1 MLMSNP
7 FAAISPLFTWTDRAA
22 VYTHLCNSK
31 PSIPLILMFAIENR
45 RDMSA
50 QRWRK
55 LNGVLDLPDE
65 MAYGLLATVIEPK
78 RQRLNWPK
86 KKSQAPVV
94 PLPFAHDDL
103 YWRVI
108 AENDMN
114 VRNEIRLLNDEL
126 PKWMKKTMERDV
138 WDKK

>member
-1 MLMSNP
+1 
-7 FAAISPLFTWTDRAA
+7 
-22 VYTHLCNSK
+22 
-31 PSIPLILMFAIENR
+31 
-45 RDMSA
+45 MSA

-86 KKSQAPVV
+86 KKSQAPIV
-94 PLPFAHDDL
+94 PLPFAQDDL

-138 WDKK
+138 WDKR

>member
-1 MLMSNP
+1 MSNA
-7 FAAISPLFTWTDRAA
+7 FAAISPLFMWTDRAA

-86 KKSQAPVV
+86 KKSQAPIV

-108 AENDMN
+108 AENDMD

-138 WDKK
+138 WDKR

>member
-1 MLMSNP
+1 MSNP
-7 FAAISPLFTWTDRAA
+7 FAAISPLFTWNDRAA
-22 VYTHLCNSK
+22 VYTHLCNNK
-31 PSIPLILMFAIENR
+31 PSIPLILMFAMENR

-78 RQRLNWPK
+78 RQRLHWPK
-86 KKSQAPVV
+86 KKSQEPIV

-108 AENDMN
+108 TENDMD

-126 PKWMKKTMERDV
+126 PKWMKKTMERGV

>member
-1 MLMSNP
+1 
-7 FAAISPLFTWTDRAA
+7 
-22 VYTHLCNSK
+22 
-31 PSIPLILMFAIENR
+31 MFAIENR

-86 KKSQAPVV
+86 KKSKAPIV

-103 YWRVI
+103 YWRTI

-126 PKWMKKTMERDV
+126 PKWMKKTMEKPAWR
-138 WDKK
+138 

>member
-1 MLMSNP
+1 MSNA
-7 FAAISPLFTWTDRAA
+7 FVAISPLFTWTDRAA
-22 VYTHLCNSK
+22 VYTHLCNNK
-31 PSIPLILMFAIENR
+31 PSIPLILMFAMENR
-45 RDMSA
+45 RDMSVH
-50 QRWRK
+50 RWRK

-65 MAYGLLATVIEPK
+65 MAYGLLAAVIEPR
-78 RQRLNWPK
+78 RQRLHWPK
-86 KKSQAPVV
+86 KKSQASIV